1 MERTNKHS
9 TGKDDDLTS
18 KQIFILQLGRINLPQ
33 YARNEFLTVIHGV
46 CVRGGW
52 GVATQTVTAIVKRN
66 QSNKNTVH
74 TCRCHTACVNK
85 ICIPESGE
93 VFSLRKDGKIAT

>member
-46 CVRGGW
+46 CVGG
-52 GVATQTVTAIVKRN
+52 G
-66 QSNKNTVH
+66 SN
-74 TCRCHTACVNK
+74 ADGY
-85 ICIPESGE
+85 SD
-93 VFSLRKDGKIAT
+93 RKKKSE